1 MSGKQ
6 FLSPAEFAELLGVS
20 TKTVRRQIQAGKLP
34 AWRFGGQW
42 RIDAKALI
50 QFASPSTAPADS
62 QVTTDGEPPRTPQ
75 ASDPP
80 AGDKQATQTVPGR
93 KPKWMKGPSK

>member
-42 RIDAKALI
+42 RIDAKALL
-50 QFASPSTAPADS
+50 QFASPSTEPADS
-62 QVTTDGEPPRTPQ
+62 QVTADGEPPKKPQ
-75 ASDPP
+75 VIDLP
-80 AGDKQATQTVPGR
+80 AGDKQATRTVPGR
-93 KPKWMKGPSK
+93 RPKWMRP